1 MAHKYHT
8 SKMSE
13 QVAEQ
18 VHSCTNNAN
27 SAKIHTMYDIEEGG
41 KEMKKNKKKKKNKTK
56 PDLNIGI
63 M

>member
-1 MAHKYHT
+1 
-8 SKMSE
+8 MSE